1 VLNRPRSQRELRDY
15 LYRKT
20 RDTRTKEGHLKK
32 GVSPQLTER
41 VFERLDQKG
50 YVNDEKFAAF
60 WIENRNVGKG
70 ISKRKLQAE
79 LQLKGVDRQIVDR
92 LLEESARNDES
103 ELEKIIAKKRSRYD
117 DDQKFMAYLAR
128 QGFSYDDIKS
138 ALGN

>member
-1 VLNRPRSQRELRDY
+1 
-15 LYRKT
+15 
-20 RDTRTKEGHLKK
+20 
-32 GVSPQLTER
+32 
-41 VFERLDQKG
+41 
-50 YVNDEKFAAF
+50 VNDEKFAAF